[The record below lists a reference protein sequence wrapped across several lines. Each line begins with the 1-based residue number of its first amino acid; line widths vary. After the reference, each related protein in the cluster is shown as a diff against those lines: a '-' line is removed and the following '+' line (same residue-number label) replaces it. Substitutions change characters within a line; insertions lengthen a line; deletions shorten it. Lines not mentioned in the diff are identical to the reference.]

1 MLKKLFLQKQPEGRR
16 TDMKVVVMSAT
27 LEVEKLS
34 EFFGHCSV
42 LNIPGRSFPVK
53 EIFCNLLSPRD
64 VGSSAYVTEVW
75 LGLVSLWFW
84 GDFFWGGEVTR
95 MSCCVVFSASL
106 QEIREESL
114 V

>member
-1 MLKKLFLQKQPEGRR
+1 
-16 TDMKVVVMSAT
+16 MKVVVMSAT

-42 LNIPGRSFPVK
+42 LHIPGRSYPVK

-75 LGLVSLWFW
+75 PGLFSLCFW
-84 GDFFWGGEVTR
+84 GDFHLGEATR
-95 MSCCVVFSASL
+95 TSSCVVFSASL
-106 QEIREESL
+106 QGNRGGS
-114 V
+114 VGMRSPGKN

>member
-1 MLKKLFLQKQPEGRR
+1 
-16 TDMKVVVMSAT
+16 MKVVVMSAT

-42 LNIPGRSFPVK
+42 LNIPGRSYPVK

-75 LGLVSLWFW
+75 LALFSLC
-84 GDFFWGGEVTR
+84 FFGVIFISEMLKTP
-95 MSCCVVFSASL
+95 VVFSASL
-106 QEIREESL
+106 QGNRGRS
-114 V
+114 VGMSRPRKN

>member
-1 MLKKLFLQKQPEGRR
+1 MLKKLFLLEKPAGRR
-16 TDMKVVVMSAT
+16 TEMKVVVMSAT

-42 LNIPGRSFPVK
+42 LHIPGRSYPVK

-75 LGLVSLWFW
+75 PGLFSLCFFGVIFTW
-84 GDFFWGGEVTR
+84 GRPQG
-95 MSCCVVFSASL
+95 
-106 QEIREESL
+106 
-114 V
+114 

>member
-1 MLKKLFLQKQPEGRR
+1 MLKKLFLQEKPAGRR

-42 LNIPGRSFPVK
+42 LHIPGRSYPVK

-64 VGSSAYVTEVW
+64 VGSSAYVTEVCF
-75 LGLVSLWFW
+75 LSFW
-84 GDFFWGGEVTR
+84 GIFH
-95 MSCCVVFSASL
+95 L
-106 QEIREESL
+106 EE
-114 V
+114 

>member
-1 MLKKLFLQKQPEGRR
+1 
-16 TDMKVVVMSAT
+16 MKVVVMSAT

-84 GDFFWGGEVTR
+84 GDFFGGGGHKNELL
-95 MSCCVVFSASL
+95 CCVLSISAGNKGGVLSVMSP
-106 QEIREESL
+106 RKN
-114 V
+114 